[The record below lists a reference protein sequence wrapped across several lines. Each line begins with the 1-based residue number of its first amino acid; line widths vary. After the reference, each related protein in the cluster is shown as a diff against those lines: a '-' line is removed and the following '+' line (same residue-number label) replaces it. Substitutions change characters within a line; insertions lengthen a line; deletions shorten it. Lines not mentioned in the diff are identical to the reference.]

1 MWFWSTVAFP
11 GSQTGAGAQK
21 RIRFIPLSTP
31 HESSVKSFTLVSR
44 VQPAPAQLLQCLLGL
59 PQTAWTVV
67 LYQPITPRENNVRSS
82 PRFLFQPLDCS
93 PCRFSLNF
101 QGTVRS
107 FPTSTSLP
115 SGPEMPI
122 RRSLL
127 LRQLTVFKLP
137 SLGSVQRVSPSAK
150 VPDIFRN

>member
-1 MWFWSTVAFP
+1 MVLVYGGFPRKPDRCGRTEADSIYSALHAPQIVSQIIHPCFKGAARACTITPVPARSSTNRLDGCA
-11 GSQTGAGAQK
+11 
-21 RIRFIPLSTP
+21 L
-31 HESSVKSFTLVSR
+31 
-44 VQPAPAQLLQCLLGL
+44 PAH
-59 PQTAWTVV
+59 
-67 LYQPITPRENNVRSS
+67 YPRENNVRSS

-127 LRQLTVFKLP
+127 LRRLTVFKLP
-137 SLGSVQRVSPSAK
+137 SPGSVQRVSPSAK